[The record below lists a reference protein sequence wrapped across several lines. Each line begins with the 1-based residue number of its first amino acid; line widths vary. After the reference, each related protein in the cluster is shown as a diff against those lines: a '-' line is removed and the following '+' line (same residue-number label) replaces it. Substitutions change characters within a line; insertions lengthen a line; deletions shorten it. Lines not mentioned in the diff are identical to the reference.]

1 MSGSRKD
8 RYQQFCLSI
17 RAAFHELLADSGA
30 QGDGPD
36 DQDRS
41 TGQVGAVWAEIRRV
55 LTVIS
60 SQFSSTTRRE
70 QIRQISGAEQAI
82 NVVEQRMNRNFRIAS
97 ANLGIATLSFFYPPL
112 ILLTILILIYS
123 AIPFL
128 QLAYYGLVK
137 QRRVTS
143 YLLDAILLIGMLL
156 GGFFHV
162 GVIGAWL
169 ATFGRKLLLQSE
181 NNAKRSLVNLFGDQP
196 RTIQIFV
203 DGKEVEIPFEQLSL
217 GDIIILSAGQMIPV
231 DGTITSGLASI
242 DEHKLTGE
250 SQPAEKGVGDSVLAS
265 TVILAGKVYV
275 RTVKTGQ
282 ETVAMQIGQ
291 VLQQTAT
298 FKTSVQSRGEAIADR
313 FVLPTLGLSILCL
326 PLGASSALA
335 ILTNAFGYKM
345 RLFAP
350 ASMLTFLN
358 LASRQGI
365 LIKDGRS
372 LEQLSSIDTV
382 VFDKTGTLTL
392 DEPSV
397 AAVHVLGGDS
407 VSEDDILRYA
417 AAAEAGQTHPIAR
430 AILTATRQRKIAWPS
445 FENARYEIGYG
456 IQVNLSDRVIR
467 VGSLRFIDMEGIA
480 IAAET
485 HALQARSHALGHSLV
500 MVAFDSVLVGAIE
513 LKATVRPEAAALIA
527 ELHRRGKSV
536 CIISGDQEAPTRQMA
551 DALEI
556 DSYFANCLPEDKAKH
571 IEALQSKG
579 KSVCF
584 VGDGIND
591 SIAMKKA
598 NVSISLRGATTVA
611 TDTAQIVLMDGT
623 LGQIGPLF
631 ELAVEFE
638 ENMRSNLLLSTI
650 PSAVC
655 VGGIIFDNWGV
666 LIGTVITQATF
677 FTGIGNSILPLLKKR
692 APSSLAVPAEPLVA
706 APQNG

>member
-1 MSGSRKD
+1 MTDKYGRFYIAIKAAFRDLLTDQQTKIEDVADGTSIQTDGPSGSLWAEVSRIVD
-8 RYQQFCLSI
+8 VI
-17 RAAFHELLADSGA
+17 RA
-30 QGDGPD
+30 
-36 DQDRS
+36 
-41 TGQVGAVWAEIRRV
+41 
-55 LTVIS
+55 
-60 SQFSSTTRRE
+60 QFSSTTRRNQLRE
-70 QIRQISGAEQAI
+70 LSGAEQEI
-82 NVVEQRMNRNFRIAS
+82 DVVQQRMDRNFRIAT
-97 ANLGIATLSFFYPPL
+97 ANLGIAILSFFFPPL
-112 ILLTILILIYS
+112 ILVTICILIYS

-128 QLAYYGLVK
+128 QLAYLGLIK

-143 YLLDAILLIGMLL
+143 YLLDAILLVGMLL

-181 NNAKRSLVNLFGDQP
+181 NNAKRNLVNLFGEQP
-196 RTIQIFV
+196 RSVLVFV
-203 DGKEVEIPFEQLSL
+203 DGEEVEIPFEQLCL
-217 GDIIILSAGQMIPV
+217 GDVIVVSAGQMIPI
-231 DGTITSGLASI
+231 DGTIVSGLASI

-250 SQPAEKGVGDSVLAS
+250 SQPAEKGTGDPVLAS
-265 TVILAGKVYV
+265 TVILAGKVLIK
-275 RTVKTGQ
+275 TVKTGQ
-282 ETVAMQIGQ
+282 QTVAMQIGE
-291 VLQQTAT
+291 VLKQTAA

-313 FVLPTLGLSILCL
+313 FVLPTLGLSILCI

-335 ILTNAFGYKM
+335 VLTNAFGYKM

-372 LEQLSSIDTV
+372 LEQLSGIDMI

-397 AAVHVLGGDS
+397 AAIHCLSDS
-407 VSEDDILRYA
+407 NGSEDEILRYA

-430 AILTATRQRKIAWPS
+430 AILTATRRRKLEWPS

-456 IQVNLSDRVIR
+456 ISVTLSDRVIR
-467 VGSLRFIDMEGIA
+467 VGSLRFIEMEGIP
-480 IAAET
+480 ISKET
-485 HALQARSHALGHSLV
+485 HELLAACHAQGHSLV
-500 MVAFDSVLVGAIE
+500 MVAFDGVLAGAIE
-513 LKATVRPEAAALIA
+513 LKATVRPEAAALI
-527 ELHRRGKSV
+527 EDLHRRGKSV

-551 DALEI
+551 DALRI

-571 IEALQSKG
+571 IEALQRQG
-579 KSVCF
+579 RSVCF

-631 ELAVEFE
+631 DLAIEFE
-638 ENMRSNLLLSTI
+638 ENMRTNLLLSTI
-650 PSAVC
+650 PSAIC
-655 VGGIIFDNWGV
+655 IGGVIFDNWGV

-677 FTGIGNSILPLLKKR
+677 FSGIFNSILPLLKNR
-692 APSSLAVPAEPLVA
+692 SPASPAAADELRFASAPSA
-706 APQNG
+706 